1 MVRSQSLLA
10 DADSDSSN
18 RINRKQKIPERRGFL
33 LREQAALRQNRE
45 ARNLVVTGLL
55 YLDFLTVC

>member
-1 MVRSQSLLA
+1 MVRSPFLLA
-10 DADSDSSN
+10 DADSGAPN
-18 RINRKQKIPERRGFL
+18 RINRKQKSPERGGFL

-45 ARNLVVTGLL
+45 ARNLVVSGLL

>member
-1 MVRSQSLLA
+1 MVRSPSLLA

-18 RINRKQKIPERRGFL
+18 RINRKQKIPERGGFL

-45 ARNLVVTGLL
+45 ARNLVVTCLL